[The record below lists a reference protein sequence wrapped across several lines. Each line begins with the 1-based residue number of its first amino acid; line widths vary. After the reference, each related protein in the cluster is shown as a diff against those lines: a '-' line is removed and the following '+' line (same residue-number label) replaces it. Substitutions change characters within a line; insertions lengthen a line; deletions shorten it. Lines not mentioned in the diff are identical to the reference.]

1 MNWLRNLAVLAVA
14 LVLTNSADAA
24 KAKAKKK
31 LKPVKGTIVE
41 VKKDADKDSG
51 SVVVKIAANKKKNTP
66 ESEQTLKVSTAT
78 TFEKAAG
85 KKAKGAPAPPATS
98 VKFGDVQKDDRVVVT
113 LKDQGEASDVKI
125 LGKAKAKKK
134 KAVK

>member
-24 KAKAKKK
+24 KAKKK
-31 LKPVKGTIVE
+31 LKPVKGTVVE

-51 SVVVKIAANKKKNTP
+51 SIVVKIAANKKKNTP
-66 ESEQTLKVSTAT
+66 ESEQTIKVSTAT
-78 TFEKAAG
+78 TFEKVA
-85 KKAKGAPAPPATS
+85 KKVKGAPAAPATS
-98 VKFGDVQKDDRVVVT
+98 VKFGEVQKDDRVVVT